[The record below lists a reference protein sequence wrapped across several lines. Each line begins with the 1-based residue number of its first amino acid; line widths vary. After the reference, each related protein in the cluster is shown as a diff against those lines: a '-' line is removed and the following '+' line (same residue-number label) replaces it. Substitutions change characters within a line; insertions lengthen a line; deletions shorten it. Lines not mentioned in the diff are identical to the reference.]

1 LAPINFVSFFAWHY
15 HKGLSVFLDRWR
27 YDLGWVIHYFSLP
40 LLIKHLFSPWKRVV
54 LKEKVGFSFI
64 KFLNQLSFNLTSRL
78 IGATVR
84 LTLFFIGFLIL
95 TLVFLGG
102 MIGFLI
108 WLLLPF
114 LSLPFYLKEQKSPQK
129 QIKILLSKIDQNP
142 SSATAILW
150 RSKIGKFCLQHCA
163 LTVQEVVTSLKVNS
177 KTTKPISP
185 NNFFD
190 QLSLPEWDKF
200 LRNKGV
206 NLKDLQTALFWWFLR
221 SKKGNQKFS
230 KGCGRPGIG
239 LELLFGYTPE
249 LNKHSLDLAQPQD
262 FSDHLIGREE
272 AVLKM
277 ERILT
282 SNKSVLVVGP
292 PGVGKHTV
300 VLEFAKRAAE
310 GQFGREMAYRRV
322 LELNYQTLLSASKD
336 LNQKKEVLSQIFR
349 EAALAGNVIL
359 VLREIH
365 RLTNSQVEGFD
376 FTDVLTHQLKGN
388 LKIIATIASND
399 FERFIAPDL
408 KLRQAFESVKIV
420 PPTQSQAMQILIL
433 SANNWEK
440 KEKIIIT
447 TPALRRILE
456 TCDRYILNVPFPEKA
471 LELLDE
477 VVIEQ
482 RKKKERII
490 TRNEVDLILSQKT
503 GISFVTL
510 TQAQEQKL
518 INLEEMI
525 HQTLINQKEAVNL
538 IAKSLRSRSLGIKD
552 DQKPVGAFLFLG
564 PTGVGK
570 TETAKALARV
580 YFGSEKSILRFD
592 MAEYASP
599 EGIARLIGS
608 RTNNQPGELTTAIK
622 NNPVNLLLLD
632 EIEKAPKQII
642 NLFLSLLDE
651 GKITD
656 ARGKK
661 INCQHLFVI
670 ATSNA
675 GAEQVRQLVTKKVSP
690 IVLQK
695 EILDHIQKKGLFQS
709 EFLNRFD
716 GVVVYRSLSQPNLV
730 QIAKLQLEKLQAK
743 LKLKN
748 IELIIDE
755 PLCRRVAQD
764 GYQPEYGAR
773 PMKRIVDLTL
783 GDLISQAILNKAI
796 VSGDKF
802 KIIPLDKSG
811 EYRVQKL

>member
-1 LAPINFVSFFAWHY
+1 MSFLVWHY
-15 HKGLSVFLDRWR
+15 RKGLLVFFDRWR

-40 LLIKHLFSPWKRVV
+40 LLIKYLFSPWKRVV
-54 LKEKVGFSFI
+54 LKEKVGLSLK
-64 KFLNQLSFNLTSRL
+64 KFLNQLSFNLTSRI
-78 IGATVR
+78 IGAIVR
-84 LTLFFIGFLIL
+84 LTLFFIGFFVLS
-95 TLVFLGG
+95 LVLLGG
-102 MIGFLI
+102 IIVFPI

-114 LSLPFYLKEQKSPQK
+114 LSLPFYSKEQKGPHK
-129 QIKILLSKIDQNP
+129 QVKILLSKISQNP
-142 SSATAILW
+142 SSATTILW
-150 RSKIGKFCLQHCA
+150 QSKIGKFCLQHCSLA
-163 LTVQEVVTSLKVNS
+163 TQKAITNLKVNP
-177 KTTKPISP
+177 KINEPIKPD
-185 NNFFD
+185 NFFGR
-190 QLSLPEWDKF
+190 LSLPEWDKF
-200 LRNKGV
+200 LKNKGL
-206 NLKDLQTALFWWFLR
+206 NLKDLQTAFSWWFLQHKKENQR
-221 SKKGNQKFS
+221 SPGNY
-230 KGCGRPGIG
+230 GRPGIG

-272 AVLKM
+272 AVSKI
-277 ERILT
+277 ERVLT
-282 SNKSVLVVGP
+282 SNKSVFVVGP

-300 VLEFAKRAAE
+300 ILEFAKRAAE

-336 LNQKKEVLSQIFR
+336 LNQKKEILNQIFQ
-349 EAALAGNVIL
+349 EAAQAGNVIL

-376 FTDVLTHQLKGN
+376 FTDILTNQLKKGK
-388 LKIIATIASND
+388 LKIIATIASGD

-420 PPTQSQAMQILIL
+420 PPTQSQAMQILML
-433 SANNWEK
+433 SASNWEK
-440 KEKIIIT
+440 KENVIIT

-456 TCDRYILNVPFPEKA
+456 TCDRYILDVPFPEKA

-477 VVIEQ
+477 VVVEQ
-482 RKKKERII
+482 RKQEKK
-490 TRNEVDLILSQKT
+490 TVTKNEVDLVLSQKT
-503 GISFVTL
+503 GISLATL
-510 TQAQEQKL
+510 TQSQEQKL
-518 INLEEMI
+518 TSLEKVV
-525 HQTLINQKEAVNL
+525 HQTLINQEEAVSL

-592 MAEYASP
+592 MAEYASS
-599 EGIARLIGS
+599 EGITRLIGS
-608 RTNNQPGELTTAIK
+608 RTDNQSGELTTAIK
-622 NNPVNLLLLD
+622 NNPANLLLLD

-651 GKITD
+651 GRLTD

-675 GAEQVRQLVTKKVSP
+675 GAEKIRQLVNQKVSP
-690 IVLQK
+690 IILQK
-695 EILDHIQKKGLFQS
+695 EILDHVQKKGLFQA

-716 GVVVYRSLSQPNLV
+716 GVVVYQPLSQPDLV
-730 QIAKLQLEKLQAK
+730 KIARLQLKKLQTK

-748 IELIIDE
+748 MELIIDE
-755 PLCRRVAQD
+755 PLCQRVAED

-773 PMKRIVDLTL
+773 PMKRVVDLIL
-783 GDLISQAILNKAI
+783 GDLISQAILKKEI

-802 KIIPLDKSG
+802 KIIPLDKNK
-811 EYRVQKL
+811 EYRIQKP